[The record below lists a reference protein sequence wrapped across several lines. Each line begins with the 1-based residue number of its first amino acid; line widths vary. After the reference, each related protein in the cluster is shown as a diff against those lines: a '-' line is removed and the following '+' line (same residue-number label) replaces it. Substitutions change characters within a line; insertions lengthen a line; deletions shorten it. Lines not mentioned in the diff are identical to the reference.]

1 MLNRRN
7 VFLIVA
13 VAFCALVIG
22 TFIGAIRAE
31 DKAAHDFKSVLVVGY
46 PTGMTGFFDTRN
58 GALYVYD
65 SNWDKCVYIRHL
77 KKLGE
82 PMVEVRDPDQE

>member
-1 MLNRRN
+1 MLNHRY
-7 VFLIVA
+7 LILVA
-13 VAFCALVIG
+13 VVAFCALLAG
-22 TFIGAIRAE
+22 TFIGGTRAE
-31 DKAAHDFKSVLVVGY
+31 EKPAKNFQSLLVVGY

-65 SNWDKCVYIRHL
+65 SNWDKCVYVRRL

-82 PMVEVRDPDQE
+82 PMIEVRDPDE